1 MTAKTA
7 LTALLIGLGLMMTTI
22 VSANDSG
29 KIVVM
34 PIEAPDKS
42 LEEGAAVITGVIS
55 DYFADNR
62 AVQVLS
68 SEQKEALAAEDTGS
82 RLQLIKNITAKL
94 ASDQALIFSLNRYRE
109 RVGDQYSVE
118 DPASLAF
125 EFKLVNAED
134 GRVICSGRF
143 DETQKSLTENIFA
156 LPKAFKRGFKWITV
170 KELATE
176 AVRERLDTCPALA
189 DKSGQ

>member
-1 MTAKTA
+1 MIAKIA
-7 LTALLIGLGLMMTTI
+7 LTALLIGLSLMTTTI

-34 PIEAPDKS
+34 PVEAADKS
-42 LEEGAAVITGVIS
+42 LNEGAAVITGIIS

-62 AVQVLS
+62 AVQIIS
-68 SEQKEALAAEDTGS
+68 SAQREALTGEDTGS
-82 RLQLIKNITAKL
+82 RLQLIRTVTTKL

-125 EFKLVNAED
+125 EFKLVNSAD
-134 GRVICSGRF
+134 GRVTCSGRF
-143 DETQKSLTENIFA
+143 DETQKALTENIFA
-156 LPKAFKRGFKWITV
+156 LPQAIKRGFKWLTV

-176 AVRERLDTCPALA
+176 AVRERLATCPALA
-189 DKSGQ
+189 GKSGQ